1 MASDETPGRP
11 TPTLSVVVPTY
22 QESANVPILFERV
35 KAALE
40 GLPWEMIVVDDDS
53 PDGTS
58 NVAFTLAAEDRRLR
72 CLRRVNR
79 SGLAGAVI
87 EGWMS
92 SSADFVAV
100 IDGDLQHDETIL
112 REMYRALAKGSANL
126 AIGTRIREADRGSL
140 SPARQALSDMGA
152 WFFRRIAGT
161 AIADPMSG
169 FFMLRREIASRLAPR
184 LSPDGFKILVDVIL
198 SAGGD
203 LKIVEVPYRFRK
215 RTAGESKLTPLV
227 GIDFLGLVVHHATAG
242 ALPTRFVLFAMIGA
256 SGLVVHIVTLS
267 AVLHWFGALSFDSG
281 QLIATVVAMAS
292 NFILNNEITYSSYR
306 YRGFGLIEGFAAF
319 ALGCSV
325 GAIANIDVASWLFNA
340 SETWWVAG
348 LAGAL
353 LSVVWNY
360 AVSTNSFGDRAGA
373 DKNCRAASRLAIRAR
388 VWLHSVPFTK
398 SQEELRWRPPSP
410 TPWSS
415 SALPA
420 ISPSSRSFRLCW
432 DSWPTK
438 ASTSPSSASPRPVG
452 RSSNCGRAPRTASN
466 STAAATTPD
475 SPSCRGSCDTSTGTT
490 TIRGP
495 SLI

>member
-1 MASDETPGRP
+1 MASDETPGRA

-22 QESANVPILFERV
+22 QESANIPLLFDRIKV
-35 KAALE
+35 ALE
-40 GLPWEMIVVDDDS
+40 GLPWEVIVVDDDS

-58 NVAFTLAAEDRRLR
+58 NVAFAIAAGDRQLR

-100 IDGDLQHDETIL
+100 IDGDLQHDEAIL

-126 AIGTRIREADRGSL
+126 AIGTRMREAHGASL
-140 SPARQALSDMGA
+140 SPARQALSNMGA

-161 AIADPMSG
+161 AVADPMSG
-169 FFMLRREIASRLAPR
+169 FFMIRREIVSRLAPR

-198 SAGGD
+198 SASGD
-203 LKIVEVPYRFRK
+203 LKIVEAPYRFRK
-215 RTAGESKLTPLV
+215 RNAGESKLTPLV

-242 ALPTRFVLFAMIGA
+242 VLPTRFVLFAMIGA

-267 AVLHWFGALSFDSG
+267 AVLHWFGALTFDSG
-281 QLIATVVAMAS
+281 QLAATIVAMAS

-306 YRGFGLIEGFAAF
+306 YRGLGLIEGFAGF

-325 GAIANIDVASWLFNA
+325 GAIANIDVASWLYND
-340 SETWWVAG
+340 SQTWWVAG

-360 AVSTNSFGDRAGA
+360 AVSTN
-373 DKNCRAASRLAIRAR
+373 LI
-388 VWLHSVPFTK
+388 
-398 SQEELRWRPPSP
+398 WRP
-410 TPWSS
+410 
-415 SALPA
+415 A
-420 ISPSSRSFRLCW
+420 RR
-432 DSWPTK
+432 
-438 ASTSPSSASPRPVG
+438 R
-452 RSSNCGRAPRTASN
+452 
-466 STAAATTPD
+466 
-475 SPSCRGSCDTSTGTT
+475 
-490 TIRGP
+490 
-495 SLI
+495 